1 MRNTVI
7 IFEGANFLGSVLIEK
22 LLQHG
27 FNVIAVDSLP
37 HAEQEFFARFKDVP
51 EFSCAMSTPD
61 VKEDEVRAVYY
72 FGLQLCHAR
81 NKVFFLQMLD
91 LNNSLARKAISLAEN
106 TKAVYVGLS
115 LRDTSRIPGV
125 ASCRYM
131 LFPKAW
137 QKANVYAEALAR
149 QSRESNGTDVRLL
162 RIFNCYGEN
171 MEKYCTS
178 TITQFI
184 KNALAGNP
192 LRVFDGGEDTHAFT
206 FADDVAELL
215 LQLPD
220 TDAKQLLNV
229 MGEETISLADLA
241 RKIITICKG
250 GELVTL
256 TSDNHEEADELV
268 PDLSYSRPIVSRFLT
283 TSLDDGLAKTIA
295 NFQNSTIH
303 CPLAQSPE

>member
-1 MRNTVI
+1 MRDTVI
-7 IFEGANFLGSVLIEK
+7 VFEGANLLGCVLIEK
-22 LLQHG
+22 LLQQG
-27 FNVIAVDSLP
+27 FKVIAIDSLP
-37 HAEQEFFARFKDVP
+37 HAEQEFFARFKDAP
-51 EFSCAMSTPD
+51 SFSCAMSTPD
-61 VKEDEVRAVYY
+61 VAEGEVRAVYY

-91 LNNSLARKAISLAEN
+91 LNNSLARKAITLAEK

-115 LRDTSRIPGV
+115 LRDTSRIPGI
-125 ASCRYM
+125 ATCRYM
-131 LFPKAW
+131 LFPEAW

-149 QSRESNGTDVRLL
+149 QSRESNGTDVRLI
-162 RIFNCYGEN
+162 RIFNCYGKD
-171 MEKYCTS
+171 MQKYCTS

-184 KNALAGNP
+184 KNALSNNP
-192 LRVFDGGEDTHAFT
+192 LRVFDDGKDTHAFT

-220 TDAKQLLNV
+220 SDAKQLLNV

-250 GELVTL
+250 GELVSL
-256 TSDNHEEADELV
+256 ASDSHEEMEDLA

-295 NFQNSTIH
+295 NFQHSNIH
-303 CPLAQSPE
+303 CPLE

>member
-7 IFEGANFLGSVLIEK
+7 IFEGANFLGCVLIEK

-27 FNVIAVDSLP
+27 FKVIAVDSLP
-37 HAEQEFFARFKDVP
+37 HAEQEYFAKFKDVP

-61 VKEDEVRAVYY
+61 VKEGEVRAVYY
-72 FGLQLCHAR
+72 FGLQLCHAK

-91 LNNSLARKAISLAEN
+91 LNNLLARKAITLAEK

-115 LRDTSRIPGV
+115 LRDTSHIPGI

-131 LFPKAW
+131 LFPEAW
-137 QKANVYAEALAR
+137 QKANIYSEALAR

-192 LRVFDGGEDTHAFT
+192 LRVFDDGKDTHSFI

-220 TDAKQLLNV
+220 SDAKQLLNV
-229 MGEETISLADLA
+229 MGEESISLADLA
-241 RKIITICKG
+241 RKIIALCKG
-250 GELVTL
+250 GELVSL
-256 TSDNHEEADELV
+256 ASDSQGEMEELA
-268 PDLSYSRPIVSRFLT
+268 PDLSYSRPIVGKFLT
-283 TSLDDGLAKTIA
+283 TNLDDGLAKTIA
-295 NFQNSTIH
+295 SFQSSSVH
-303 CPLAQSPE
+303 CPLE

>member
-1 MRNTVI
+1 MRNKVI
-7 IFEGANFLGSVLIEK
+7 IFEGANFLGCVLIEK

-27 FNVIAVDSLP
+27 FQVIAVDSLP

-51 EFSCAMSTPD
+51 EFTCAMSTPD
-61 VKEDEVRAVYY
+61 VNEGEVRAVYY

-91 LNNSLARKAISLAEN
+91 LNNSLARKAITLAEK

-115 LRDTSRIPGV
+115 LRDTSHIPGV

-131 LFPKAW
+131 LFPEAW

-149 QSRESNGTDVRLL
+149 QSREGNGTDVRLV

-171 MEKYCTS
+171 MGKYCTS
-178 TITQFI
+178 TITQFV

-192 LRVFDGGEDTHAFT
+192 LRVFDGGEDTHAFI
-206 FADDVAELL
+206 FANDVAELL

-220 TDAKQLLNV
+220 TDARLLLNV
-229 MGEETISLADLA
+229 MGEETISLANLA
-241 RKIITICKG
+241 RKIIALCKG
-250 GELVTL
+250 GELVSL
-256 TSDNHEEADELV
+256 ASYSHDEEELP
-268 PDLSYSRPIVSRFLT
+268 PDLSYSRPIIGKYLT
-283 TSLDDGLAKTIA
+283 TPLDDGLAQTIA
-295 NFQNSTIH
+295 SFQNSSIR
-303 CPLAQSPE
+303 CPLD